1 MSPLGHRLVPHTKM
15 DAENAALK
23 AQVAELT
30 KKIAALS
37 AGSPAGDAA
46 DAPPAPAAAAAAAA
60 AAPVRAAEKGSDMS
74 PEEVALRGKI
84 EALAAQIQASQA
96 RKAPTSEWLPFAKQQ
111 KALKEEFAQTLGKK
125 YVGKTE
131 AGGRGAGAKAKKKK
145 REKYVAK
152 TPLGMV
158 DHNPEEMALR
168 EAVIARIKEIFKRHG
183 AVQIETPVAEL
194 KQTLTGKYGED
205 SKLIYDLAD
214 QGGEILALRYDLT
227 VPFARYCAEHGVK
240 QIKRYHIARVYR
252 RDRPVVTKGRFREFY
267 QCDIDIRTEPG
278 TYVPMLPDAECI
290 KIACEILGE
299 LELGDFLIKVN
310 NRKVLDGMFEVC
322 GVPADKFRTICS
334 AVDKLDK
341 LEWAEV
347 KCEMVDEKGLDPAAA
362 DRIGEYVKH
371 ASIGGEETLQ
381 YLQADAD
388 MMANKRAREGIDEMA
403 KLIAFC
409 KLFRC
414 AHQISFDLSLARGL
428 DYYTGVIYE
437 AIMVGQD
444 VGSVAGGGRYDYL
457 VSMFS
462 KKKNKA
468 APCVGVSIGIERL
481 FAIVKRQR
489 EAAAKAGSK
498 AGAFGA
504 IRENPCDV
512 LVCSA
517 GKNLVE
523 PRMAACA
530 ELWEAGIR
538 AEMIQKANPKFLTQ
552 VQYAERNRIPH
563 IVIIGEGELAQGIV
577 KVRDTVTKG
586 EVEVPRASLSQYFAG
601 LKRERSVGA
610 TAAGEG
616 VAPGGANSN
625 VPMLCGG
632 GESKAASGL
641 KIESAGSDGRFAF
654 ARP

>member
-1 MSPLGHRLVPHTKM
+1 M
-15 DAENAALK
+15 DTENAQLK
-23 AQVAELT
+23 AQVAALT
-30 KKIAALS
+30 AQLRALS
-37 AGSPAGDAA
+37 TSAGPADTE
-46 DAPPAPAAAAAAAA
+46 APPAPAAAAGRAEG
-60 AAPVRAAEKGSDMS
+60 APPTS
-74 PEEVALRGKI
+74 PEEAALRGKI
-84 EALAAQIQASQA
+84 EALAEQIQAAQA
-96 RKAPTSEWLPFAKQQ
+96 IKAPMPQWLPLANEQ
-111 KALKEEFAQTLGKK
+111 KALKAEFLRTFGKK
-125 YVGKTE
+125 YVGGGGGSGGGGGGGAAGKKT
-131 AGGRGAGAKAKKKK
+131 KK
-145 REKYVAK
+145 RGKYVPK

-158 DHNPEEMALR
+158 DHDPEEMALR
-168 EAVIARIKEIFKRHG
+168 EAVLERIKEIFKRHG

-194 KQTLTGKYGED
+194 KETLTGKYGED

-214 QGGEILALRYDLT
+214 QGGEMLALRYDLT

-278 TYVPMLPDAECI
+278 TFVPMLPDAECI

-299 LELGDFLIKVN
+299 LELGRFLIKVN

-347 KCEMVDEKGLDPAAA
+347 KCEMVEEKGLDPAVA

-371 ASIGGEETLQ
+371 ASVGGEATLQ
-381 YLQADAD
+381 YLQADEK

-437 AIMVGQD
+437 AVMVGQD

-489 EAAAKAGSK
+489 EAAAR
-498 AGAFGA
+498 AGAGAGAGVFGA

-530 ELWEAGIR
+530 ELWEAGVR

-563 IVIIGEGELAQGIV
+563 IVIIGEGELAEGIV
-577 KVRDTVTKG
+577 KVRDTVTK
-586 EVEVPRASLSQYFAG
+586 VEVKVQRELLAQHFAG
-601 LKRERSVGA
+601 LKRAQGGA
-610 TAAGEG
+610 DDVAAAAAG
-616 VAPGGANSN
+616 GAAAAAASATNGS

-632 GESKAASGL
+632 GESKEATGL
-641 KIESAGSDGRFAF
+641 KIESGADGRFAF
-654 ARP
+654 ARVF

>member
-1 MSPLGHRLVPHTKM
+1 MQ
-15 DAENAALK
+15 AENEQLK
-23 AQVAELT
+23 AEIARLRTLLAE
-30 KKIAALS
+30 AN
-37 AGSPAGDAA
+37 PAGGKSTGDGEAKV
-46 DAPPAPAAAAAAAA
+46 APA
-60 AAPVRAAEKGSDMS
+60 SDADVTPAMS
-74 PEEVALRGKI
+74 QEEADLRGRIETLGAKI
-84 EALAAQIQASQA
+84 KKAQMD
-96 RKAPTSEWLPFAKQQ
+96 KAPKEQWLPFASQQ
-111 KALKEEFAQTLGKK
+111 KALKAEFLEKVGKK
-125 YVGKTE
+125 YVGLTTS
-131 AGGRGAGAKAKKKK
+131 ANADGSSKKKK
-145 REKYVAK
+145 RDKYVPK

-158 DHNPEEMALR
+158 DHKPEEMAIR
-168 EAVIARIKEIFKRHG
+168 EAVIERIKEIFKRHG

-214 QGGEILALRYDLT
+214 QGGELLALRYDLT

-278 TYVPMLPDAECI
+278 TFVPMLPDAECI

-299 LELGDFLIKVN
+299 LELGDFIVKVN

-322 GVPADKFRTICS
+322 GVPSDKFRTICS

-341 LEWAEV
+341 LEWGEV
-347 KCEMVDEKGLDPAAA
+347 KSEMVDEKGLDPAVA
-362 DRIGEYVKH
+362 DRIHEYVKH
-371 ASIGGEETLQ
+371 ASVGGLETLKM
-381 YLQADAD
+381 LQADEK
-388 MMANKRAREGIDEMA
+388 MMANKRAREGIEEMA
-403 KLIAFC
+403 KLIEFC
-409 KLFRC
+409 TLFRC
-414 AHQISFDLSLARGL
+414 NNRISFDLSLARGL

-489 EAAAKAGSK
+489 EGKAAQAGVF
-498 AGAFGA
+498 AT

-523 PRMAACA
+523 PRMEVCA

-538 AEMIQKANPKFLTQ
+538 AEMMQKANPKFLSQ
-552 VQYAERNRIPH
+552 VQYAERHRIPN
-563 IVIIGEGELAQGIV
+563 IVVIGEGEIAQGIV
-577 KVRDTVTKG
+577 KVRDTVTKS
-586 EVEVPRASLSQYFAG
+586 EVEVKREELVQHFANLKSPPRASQQDAPSAPSTALSS
-601 LKRERSVGA
+601 SVTPPTNGSL
-610 TAAGEG
+610 
-616 VAPGGANSN
+616 PL
-625 VPMLCGG
+625 LCGG
-632 GESKAASGL
+632 GTSKHASGL
-641 KIESAGSDGRFAF
+641 KIESGADGRFAF
-654 ARP
+654 SRP